1 MAVKTFTKNNR
12 QFKGICFTD
21 KSVLEEMEYE
31 FADFIVDDIKIIQ
44 QLNFGKLAL
53 SIFGKATVAYDRVH
67 NKPQTLSDM
76 EELSEVIVIQT
87 GNVFD
92 NHDGTFDKDYQGT
105 LYVFHNDWLMCDGR
119 KLFVAD
125 ESYIKEFIELKKVDI
140 NA

>member
-21 KSVLEEMEYE
+21 KSILEEIEYE
-31 FADFIVDDIKIIQ
+31 FADFIVDDIKIVQ

-53 SIFGKATVAYDRVH
+53 SIFGKATVAYDHVH
-67 NKPQTLSDM
+67 NKSQTLSDM

-125 ESYIKEFIELKKVDI
+125 ENYIKEFIELKKVDI

>member
-1 MAVKTFTKNNR
+1 MAVKRFSRNN
-12 QFKGICFTD
+12 QLYKGICFTD

-31 FADFIVDDIKIIQ
+31 FADYIVDDIKVVK

-53 SIFGKATVAYDRVH
+53 SIFSKTTVAYDREH
-67 NKPQTLSDM
+67 DKPQTLSDM
-76 EELSEVIVIQT
+76 EEMSEVVVVQA

-105 LYVFHNDWLMCDGR
+105 LYVFHNDWLMTDGR

-125 ESYIKEFIELKKVDI
+125 EKFIKNFIEIGKVDVH
-140 NA
+140 A

>member
-1 MAVKTFTKNNR
+1 MAVKTFMKRDR

-31 FADFIVDDIKIIQ
+31 FADFIVDDLRLIK
-44 QLNFGKLAL
+44 QLNFGALTNKL
-53 SIFGKATVAYDRVH
+53 FGKTVVAYDH
-67 NKPQTLSDM
+67 EHDKPQTISDM
-76 EELSEVIVIQT
+76 EEMSEVIVVQIGT
-87 GNVFD
+87 SYD
-92 NHDGTFDKDYQGT
+92 NHDGTWDRDYEGT

-125 ESYIKEFIELKKVDI
+125 ERYIKEFIEVKKVDI

>member
-31 FADFIVDDIKIIQ
+31 FVDFIVDDIKIIR

>member
-31 FADFIVDDIKIIQ
+31 FVDFIVDDIKIIR

-125 ESYIKEFIELKKVDI
+125 ENYIKEFIELKKVDI

>member
-1 MAVKTFTKNNR
+1 MAVKTFIKNNR

-31 FADFIVDDIKIIQ
+31 FADFIVDDLKVIQ

-53 SIFGKATVAYDRVH
+53 SIFDKATLFFDRVH
-67 NKPQTLSDM
+67 NKPQTLSDA
-76 EELSEVIVIQT
+76 EETSEVIVVQT
-87 GNVFD
+87 GDVFD

-125 ESYIKEFIELKKVDI
+125 EHYIKEFIELKKVDI

>member
-92 NHDGTFDKDYQGT
+92 NHDSTFDKDYQGT

-125 ESYIKEFIELKKVDI
+125 ESYIKEFSKLKKVDI

>member
-1 MAVKTFTKNNR
+1 MAIKTFMKNDR

-31 FADFIVDDIKIIQ
+31 FADFIVDDIKIVQ

-53 SIFGKATVAYDRVH
+53 SIFGKKTLSFDHVH

-76 EELSEVIVIQT
+76 EEMSEVIVVQM
-87 GNVFD
+87 GDVFD

-105 LYVFHNDWLMCDGR
+105 LYLFHNDWLMCDGK
-119 KLFVAD
+119 KLFVVD
-125 ESYIKEFIELKKVDI
+125 EEHIKEFTELKEVDI

>member
-1 MAVKTFTKNNR
+1 MAVKTFMKNNR

-44 QLNFGKLAL
+44 QLNFGRLAL
-53 SIFGKATVAYDRVH
+53 SIFDKAIVSFDREH
-67 NKPQTLSDM
+67 NRSQTLSEM
-76 EELSEVIVIQT
+76 EEMSEVIVVQMGT
-87 GNVFD
+87 SYD
-92 NHDGTFDKDYQGT
+92 NHNGTWDRDYEGT

-125 ESYIKEFIELKKVDI
+125 ENYIKTFIELKKVDI

>member
-1 MAVKTFTKNNR
+1 MAVKTFTKNGR
-12 QFKGICFTD
+12 QFRGICFTD

-53 SIFGKATVAYDRVH
+53 SIFDKVILSFDRVH

-76 EELSEVIVIQT
+76 EEMSEVIVVQT
-87 GNVFD
+87 GDVFD

-125 ESYIKEFIELKKVDI
+125 EYYIKEFIELKKVDI

>member
-1 MAVKTFTKNNR
+1 MAVKAFMKNNR

-44 QLNFGKLAL
+44 QLNFGRLAL
-53 SIFGKATVAYDRVH
+53 SIFDKAIVAYDREH
-67 NKPQTLSDM
+67 NRSQTLSEM
-76 EELSEVIVIQT
+76 EEMSEVIVVQMGT
-87 GNVFD
+87 SYD
-92 NHDGTFDKDYQGT
+92 NQDGTWDRDYEGT

-125 ESYIKEFIELKKVDI
+125 ENYIKTFIELKKVDI